1 MADNGKTP
9 VHLPAPAPVGAVAT
23 TAVTESTLTPLRKV
37 PPKMDPKKAFEG
49 TSAVDRMKA
58 YLKEIPSIRARLVKV
73 IDDQEDNL
81 KRARAS
87 VEAFDQTT
95 ARISEIVKS
104 WEEQNAG
111 HHAPVAAAAPGP
123 AGAEAPAPSPAGA
136 GASPAAPAGGDGAK
150 SGG

>member
-1 MADNGKTP
+1 MADTNGKP
-9 VHLPAPAPVGAVAT
+9 VPAPAPAGAVVAEP
-23 TAVTESTLTPLRKV
+23 ALAPLRKV

-87 VEAFDQTT
+87 VETFDQTT

-111 HHAPVAAAAPGP
+111 HHAPAAVPGTP
-123 AGAEAPAPSPAGA
+123 AGAEAPAPAPAGA
-136 GASPAAPAGGDGAK
+136 GASPAAPAGGEGAK